1 MAFVVTLLDARQS
14 ISVMCFIQESIMI
27 SY

>member
-14 ISVMCFIQESIMI
+14 ISVMCVIQESITI
-27 SY
+27 S